1 MATSYLLRCSSLVAV
16 LVLLFSIGM
25 TEGAIREY
33 QFDVSAQREAGS
45 MLAAVACS
53 INRWHQL
60 QLN

>member
-1 MATSYLLRCSSLVAV
+1 MAASYLLPCSALVAV
-16 LVLLFSIGM
+16 LVLLFSVGM
-25 TEGAIREY
+25 AEGAIREY

-45 MLAAVACS
+45 MLAAVASS

>member
-33 QFDVSAQREAGS
+33 QFDVSVQQEAGS
-45 MLAAVACS
+45 VVAVASS
-53 INRWHQL
+53 INRWQL